1 MLTLRS
7 ARASDVPLILALIR
21 ELADYEHLLHA
32 VDATEETLGAALFA
46 EAPRVFC
53 DIAEWHDGTARS
65 PAGFALWFY
74 NFSTFR
80 GRHGIYLED
89 LYVKPEYRGRGI
101 GKALLVQLAE
111 RCVGEGL
118 TRLEWAVL
126 DWNEPAL
133 RFYKSLGALAH
144 NDWILHRV
152 TGEALQTLARAGWSP
167 SGVSDS
173 NAEAIPESPAP
184 PRQ

>member
-1 MLTLRS
+1 MLTLRP
-7 ARASDVPLILALIR
+7 AQATDVPLILALIR
-21 ELADYEHLLHA
+21 ELADYEKLLHA
-32 VDATEETLGAALFA
+32 VDASEEALQAALFA
-46 EAPRVFC
+46 AVPRVFC
-53 DIAEWHDGTARS
+53 DIAEWDDGTQRR

-89 LYVKPEYRGRGI
+89 LFVRPEYRGRGI

-111 RCVGEGL
+111 RCVRERL

-133 RFYKSLGALAH
+133 RFYKKYDSLLDSEWVNGKLTSSQIVH
-144 NDWILHRV
+144 YF
-152 TGEALQTLARAGWSP
+152 GQQTR
-167 SGVSDS
+167 
-173 NAEAIPESPAP
+173 
-184 PRQ
+184 